1 MIVMMMTDVWWSG
14 ESAGMIGGIVG
25 SGLGILG
32 GLIGSLVGVLAPRG
46 VGRQYLLGG
55 IFMVL
60 VLCALSLLVGL
71 FALLLAGQPW
81 QVWYPLVL
89 LDDGVSLAVPGC
101 LPWGS
106 PGWSWGDPPKSNSL
120 RLSQTI
126 GVIETL
132 V

>member
-1 MIVMMMTDVWWSG
+1 MILLIGVVDAWWSG
-14 ESAGMIGGIVG
+14 ESAGMIGGILG

-89 LDDGVSLAVPGC
+89 LGG
-101 LPWGS
+101 
-106 PGWSWGDPPKSNSL
+106 
-120 RLSQTI
+120 I
-126 GVIETL
+126 GTL
-132 V
+132 VVGGLLPMANRVYRQAEQRKLEASALRTV